1 MPLQR
6 LQTRAATNTGI
17 SSPSCAAPSGF
28 LNLLTRYSALA
39 LLALFHARSAPG
51 VEALRGFPLPVAAT
65 AFTARCPSSFLMTSI
80 RDEALAPLRGATRRQ
95 RPRERYLGTDPK
107 NDTSTPPRISHS
119 TTLRRGRQVKDPIE
133 GHRSSGIHASGRSVL
148 GEVVLP
154 DVRRP
159 CLSQPFWSPTRTSPF
174 KPRLCKLQGLLSWAC
189 FQRWTNP
196 TLKTLFRVSKNPKVG
211 LSLSRTAVLLGV
223 FVLKAM

>member
-1 MPLQR
+1 
-6 LQTRAATNTGI
+6 
-17 SSPSCAAPSGF
+17 
-28 LNLLTRYSALA
+28 LTRFSALA
-39 LLALFHARSAPG
+39 ALALFHARSAHG

-65 AFTARCPSSFLMTSI
+65 AFAARCPRKLLSDLDTGRSSG
-80 RDEALAPLRGATRRQ
+80 AAPRS
-95 RPRERYLGTDPK
+95 
-107 NDTSTPPRISHS
+107 DTSATPERTTPRHRSEERRFDTAPNRS
-119 TTLRRGRQVKDPIE
+119 AATLRRVRQMSDPIT
-133 GHRSSGIHASGRSVL
+133 GHLSLGIHASGRSVL
-148 GEVVLP
+148 GEAVLP

-159 CLSQPFWSPTRTSPF
+159 CLSQPLWSPSRTSPF